1 MRRSERSVALSL
13 RDLRQEAG
21 RRVAVV
27 MTVAALVWA
36 PLAGMAQE
44 PVQPPTG
51 ASASPQFEVV
61 SIKRHDPNDHRSNI
75 QMTDD
80 AYTATNIGVAFLVLG
95 AYGVDV
101 LGMPDVPGIPASLR
115 DARFDVR
122 AKMDAETIASLKKD
136 SREQRSDARNAM
148 VRALLEDRF
157 KLKAHVVT
165 KEEPIYELV
174 LAKGG
179 AKMEEVSP
187 AAGGAGATAQGVPG
201 KFGSMRMN
209 FGELTAQGIG
219 VDQLVFSLQGVVK
232 RKIVNQTGLT
242 GKYNFTLKW
251 SGEEQSGAA
260 SPEPGPSIF
269 TALQEELGLKL
280 ESARGPV
287 KSVVVDDVEWPSED

>member
-1 MRRSERSVALSL
+1 MRGSERRVAVSL
-13 RDLRQEAG
+13 RDLREEAG
-21 RRVAVV
+21 RCVAVV
-27 MTVAALVWA
+27 MTAAVLAWA
-36 PLAGMAQE
+36 SPAGMAQE
-44 PVQPPTG
+44 PVQPQTG
-51 ASASPQFEVV
+51 ASAPPQFEVV
-61 SIKRHDPNDHRSNI
+61 SIKPHDSNDHRSNI

-80 AYTATNIGVAFLVLG
+80 AYTATGIGVASMVLG

-101 LGMPDVPGIPASLR
+101 LGMSDVPGIPSSLK

-148 VRALLEDRF
+148 MRALLEDRF

-165 KEEPIYELV
+165 KEEPIYDLV

-179 AKMEEVSP
+179 AKMEEVGTNAS
-187 AAGGAGATAQGVPG
+187 GADAKAQGAPG
-201 KFGSMRMN
+201 KFGSMRMS

-219 VDQLVFSLQGVVK
+219 IDQLIFSLQGVVK

-251 SGEEQSGAA
+251 SGEEEGGAA
-260 SPEPGPSIF
+260 GPEPGPSIF
-269 TALQEELGLKL
+269 TALQEQMGLKL
-280 ESARGPV
+280 EPARGPV
-287 KSVVVDDVEWPSED
+287 KSVVVDHVEWPSED